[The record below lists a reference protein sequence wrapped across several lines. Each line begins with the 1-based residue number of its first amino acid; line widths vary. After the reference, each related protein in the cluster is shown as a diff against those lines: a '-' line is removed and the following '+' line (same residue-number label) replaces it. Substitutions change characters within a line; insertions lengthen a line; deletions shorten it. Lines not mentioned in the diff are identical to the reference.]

1 MNTNS
6 SSNHAFD
13 PHTMYYTDVAD
24 VRAVFV
30 FLTKKSE
37 PLCYFEILFFL
48 ASEQWFSRSALYL
61 GTSERAGDRDSC
73 VLLQAELLS
82 SFYVLY
88 CSTDDCVCKRVLQQ
102 QWLQQQHRYIG
113 LEILDLVIS
122 NLGTHYEENFYFPF
136 SFLGLYAFSTKYNIC

>member
-13 PHTMYYTDVAD
+13 PPTMYYTDVAD
-24 VRAVFV
+24 VREIFI

-37 PLCYFEILFFL
+37 PLCYFEILFL
-48 ASEQWFSRSALYL
+48 LPSEQWFWRSALYL
-61 GTSERAGDRDSC
+61 GTSERAGDRDSW
-73 VLLQAELLS
+73 VLIQAELLS

-102 QWLQQQHRYIG
+102 QWLQQQQQYIG
-113 LEILDLVIS
+113 LEILDLVIP
-122 NLGTHYEENFYFPF
+122 NLGAHYEEKFYFPF
-136 SFLGLYAFSTKYNIC
+136 SCLGLYAVSIKYNIC